1 MTWVD
6 FIIRLLLALILGA
19 AIGIERQWRRTRSV
33 LKTNVL
39 VALGSAMFVMMSSMV
54 PGEASPTRVA
64 AQVVSGVGFLGGG
77 VILRQLK
84 CWREPPLALPC
95 EGASVRGLNTA
106 ATLWCSAAIGTFVGT
121 GLLFQAYFG
130 TLAVVGANL
139 LLRPLVQWFQELDT
153 QLITH
158 TKLEARYC
166 CYVVCF
172 TIDEANVRALL
183 LDRVED
189 SKLTLIALSSKN
201 IDLKN
206 LDNSAQIEIKADF
219 LSQGRSHVLLE
230 QLVALIKSKV
240 RVNVVKWE
248 LVSDDAE

>member
-77 VILRQLK
+77 VILR
-84 CWREPPLALPC
+84 

-183 LDRVED
+183 LDQVED

-201 IDLKN
+201 LDLKN
-206 LDNSAQIEIKADF
+206 LDDSTQIEVKADF
-219 LSQGRSHVLLE
+219 ISQGRSYVLLE
-230 QLVALIKSKV
+230 QLVALLKSKV
-240 RVNVVKWE
+240 RVSAVRWE